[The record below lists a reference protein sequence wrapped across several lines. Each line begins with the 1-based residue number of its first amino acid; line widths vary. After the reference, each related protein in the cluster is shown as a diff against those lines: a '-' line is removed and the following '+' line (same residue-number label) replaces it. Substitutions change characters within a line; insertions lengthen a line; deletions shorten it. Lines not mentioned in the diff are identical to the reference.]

1 MTLRAMLLAAGR
13 GARMRPLTDTTPKP
27 LLTVQGKALI
37 EWHLERL
44 AAANIHEVVIN
55 HAWLGEQ
62 IEAYLG
68 DGARWGVNIQY
79 SAEHSALETAAG
91 IKKALPLLGPAPF
104 LVISADIWTDWNPQM
119 AYYLAQSLKSAAAT
133 AHLVLVPNPEH
144 NPQGDFAFAEGYVQ
158 AKAKSTHLNY
168 TYSGL
173 GVFDPAFFDQVSAQ
187 TPTPLREPLQQAMAQ
202 KQVLGSIY
210 QGNWMD
216 VGTPERL
223 KQIEQN
229 LASKA

>member
-1 MTLRAMLLAAGR
+1 MSLRAMLLAAGR

-27 LLTVQGKALI
+27 LLTVQGKTLI

-68 DGARWGVNIQY
+68 NGSRWGVNIQY
-79 SAEHSALETAAG
+79 SAETTALETAAG
-91 IKKALPLLGPAPF
+91 IKKALPLLGSAPF
-104 LVISADIWTDWNPQM
+104 LVVSADIWTDWNPQV
-119 AYYLAQSLKSAAAT
+119 AHYLAQNLTRSAAT
-133 AHLVLVPNPEH
+133 AHLLLVPNPEH
-144 NPQGDFAFAEGYVQ
+144 NPEGDFAFENGYVQ
-158 AKAKSTHLNY
+158 PKAAHTNY

-173 GVFDPAFFDQVSAQ
+173 GVFQPAFFDQVSAH
-187 TPTPLREPLQQAMAQ
+187 TPTPLREPLQQALAKQ
-202 KQVLGSIY
+202 QVLGSIY
-210 QGNWMD
+210 RGHWMD
-216 VGTPERL
+216 IGTPERL

>member
-1 MTLRAMLLAAGR
+1 MSLRAMLLAAGR

-27 LLTVQGKALI
+27 LLMVQGKPLI
-37 EWHLERL
+37 EWHIERL
-44 AAANIHEVVIN
+44 AAAHIQEIVIN

-68 DGARWGVNIQY
+68 DGSRWGVNIHY
-79 SAEHSALETAAG
+79 SAENPALETAAG
-91 IKKALPLLGPAPF
+91 IKKALPLLGSAPF

-119 AYYLAQSLKSAAAT
+119 AHYLAQSLTPANAS

-144 NPQGDFAFAEGYVQ
+144 NPQGDFAFANGYVH
-158 AKAKSTHLNY
+158 AKSAHTNY

-173 GVFDPAFFDQVSAQ
+173 GVFHPAFFDQVSAH
-187 TPTPLREPLQQAMAQ
+187 TPTPLREPLQHALAHQ
-202 KQVLGSIY
+202 QVLGSIY
-210 QGNWMD
+210 QGSWMD
-216 VGTPERL
+216 IGTPERL